1 MPDGDHRPRRETK
14 YELRYGW
21 GWGSVT
27 RPRIGS
33 RGSGRSTHY
42 RAAVNSTARYIS
54 RFYCT
59 DYAVLTH
66 AASVILVNMEVYT
79 LALLVEGLLDAS
91 ACSALAV

>member
-1 MPDGDHRPRRETK
+1 MKHTNYDGVGLGVGHTASEVGLVHGGVVGP
-14 YELRYGW
+14 LI
-21 GWGSVT
+21 S
-27 RPRIGS
+27 
-33 RGSGRSTHY
+33 HY
-42 RAAVNSTARYIS
+42 RAAVNSTLVATFLDS
-54 RFYCT
+54 T